1 MGNVNDAA
9 IALGHVSGAMDC
21 GVLEEIFDL
30 PCNTVPLMREV
41 KTWSCECVQLIEKK
55 KSEKKTP
62 VTASP
67 PSVFLTYTNVHSRL
81 ETSPGIYFN
90 KLRRT
95 SISQA
100 NLTL

>member
-55 KSEKKTP
+55 KKEKKNP
-62 VTASP
+62 CDCFS
-67 PSVFLTYTNVHSRL
+67 SFGVFNIYKCAQQVRDFTRHLFQQTEENFNF
-81 ETSPGIYFN
+81 TS
-90 KLRRT
+90 
-95 SISQA
+95 
-100 NLTL
+100 